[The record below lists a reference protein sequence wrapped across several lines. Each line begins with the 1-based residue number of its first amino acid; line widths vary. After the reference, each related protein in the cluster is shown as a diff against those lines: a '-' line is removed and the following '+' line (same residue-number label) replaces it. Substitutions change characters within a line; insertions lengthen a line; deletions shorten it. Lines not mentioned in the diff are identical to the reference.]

1 MRYTAFALLIVLQAK
16 AAENLSDHESFC
28 LQSPAQSC
36 IEYIQQNLSVLP
48 RHSSAWFKVKSYELD
63 YLFDKHLFT
72 TLSEQTSEL
81 LSLTNTP
88 PGFST
93 QLYFYRAKVLF
104 IEKQPEQA
112 RHFANLAM
120 QQIKG
125 AFTSF
130 GSPLRAIELANLYY
144 SLADYVTADAILND
158 VATQFSKSRDPLFWF
173 EWYANKALI
182 LHLQQDLAGAAALRE
197 LGLAR
202 ALELNHNGKIIVAY
216 GNLARTQQLLGQY
229 QQAYDNYE
237 LSLGYMTERNDDVTR
252 AIHLLR
258 MAEICW
264 QRADFA
270 KAAMHIRQI
279 NNALLS
285 EYHLTTYHMLLQ
297 TPELSDLL
305 AQH

>member
-1 MRYTAFALLIVLQAK
+1 MRCSLVLIIFMLCLAPTE

-28 LQSPAQSC
+28 SQNPAQPC
-36 IEYIQQNLSVLP
+36 IEYIRQNLSVLP
-48 RHSSAWFKVKSYELD
+48 MHSSAWFKVKSYELD

-144 SLADYVTADAILND
+144 SLADYVTADTILDD
-158 VATQFSKSRDPLFWF
+158 VATEVTLSNTV
-173 EWYANKALI
+173 ET
-182 LHLQQDLAGAAALRE
+182 AA
-197 LGLAR
+197 
-202 ALELNHNGKIIVAY
+202 K
-216 GNLARTQQLLGQY
+216 
-229 QQAYDNYE
+229 
-237 LSLGYMTERNDDVTR
+237 
-252 AIHLLR
+252 LLR
-258 MAEICW
+258 GEVRGRVIV
-264 QRADFA
+264 DV
-270 KAAMHIRQI
+270 
-279 NNALLS
+279 NA
-285 EYHLTTYHMLLQ
+285 
-297 TPELSDLL
+297 
-305 AQH
+305 